1 MRLLRN
7 EIRMLRLVARRVPQ
21 KVQGIVR
28 LFEVYVPSRIQ
39 KDRGFNEI
47 NYILIYTRVPIGIKM
62 FKISSLC
69 FRCACTRVLVLTPG
83 VCLFKLNAFS
93 PFC

>member
-1 MRLLRN
+1 
-7 EIRMLRLVARRVPQ
+7 MLRLVARRVPQ

-47 NYILIYTRVPIGIKM
+47 NYILIYTRVPIGIWVLNVQNLKSM
-62 FKISSLC
+62 FQVCMHTRSSSNPW
-69 FRCACTRVLVLTPG
+69 RV
-83 VCLFKLNAFS
+83 FI
-93 PFC
+93 